1 MPEQTKYHH
10 VASGYARVDA
20 SLIDHCV
27 EAVRDANE
35 AIEADDRV
43 FTAVDMIITARAVL
57 EAERIFETV
66 GPDLDLDLPELEG
79 VGDWTL
85 TCVATMLGE
94 VSAALVKRGQT
105 SAANHVRTREFALL
119 RRVAKSPWC
128 SPMVSYN
135 EVFRV
140 LVDDCERR
148 RDPEGLI
155 FQAGYIVSDQNYQS
169 GSNLLGSLSRVGWL
183 HHSLGHRERAMD
195 IFTKLVGYDPTHVW
209 TYNSLAIMFARDLPE
224 VALAAAKRG
233 LEVIGNDD
241 NERIANQL
249 RRFVVELDGK
259 KDGPR
264 PANTN
269 ALLAALRV
277 TAEHRPMTTKK
288 LMKFVSPE
296 TAGVAKKLREPLP
309 SAPELRQLREDLRS
323 LPRSAPG
330 FVRPSPVT
338 PPKPLPPPAPLAL
351 AAGPTALAVARSS
364 TSGSKIGRNEA
375 CPCGTGKKYKRCCG
389 G

>member
-1 MPEQTKYHH
+1 MAEQTKYHH
-10 VASGYARVDA
+10 VASAYARVG
-20 SLIDHCV
+20 SGLIDHCV

-57 EAERIFETV
+57 EAERIFETI
-66 GPDLDLDLPELEG
+66 GPDLDRAELEG

-85 TCVATMLGE
+85 TCVATVLGE
-94 VSAALVKRGQT
+94 VSAALLKRGNT
-105 SAANHVRTREFALL
+105 SEASRLRTREFALL
-119 RRVAKSPWC
+119 RRVANSPWC

-135 EVFRV
+135 EVCGV

-155 FQAGYIVSDQNYQS
+155 FQAGYIVSDQEYEG

-183 HHSLGHRERAMD
+183 HHSLGDQERAMD
-195 IFTKLVGYDPTHVW
+195 IFTKLVAYDPAHVW
-209 TYNSLAIMFARDLPE
+209 TYNNLAIMFTRDLPE

-241 NERIANQL
+241 TERLANQL
-249 RRFVVELDGK
+249 RRFVTDLDGK

-269 ALLAALRV
+269 ALLAALRA

-288 LMKFVSPE
+288 LIKFISPE
-296 TAGVAKKLREPLP
+296 TARVERKLRERLP
-309 SAPELRQLREDLRS
+309 SAAELRQLREDLRS
-323 LPRSAPG
+323 LPRPPPVL
-330 FVRPSPVT
+330 VRPPPVT
-338 PPKPLPPPAPLAL
+338 PPRLQQPQAPVAL
-351 AAGPTALAVARSS
+351 AAGPTTLAAARAS
-364 TSGSKIGRNEA
+364 TPGSKIGRNEA
-375 CPCGTGKKYKRCCG
+375 CPCGSGKKYKRCCG
-389 G
+389 R